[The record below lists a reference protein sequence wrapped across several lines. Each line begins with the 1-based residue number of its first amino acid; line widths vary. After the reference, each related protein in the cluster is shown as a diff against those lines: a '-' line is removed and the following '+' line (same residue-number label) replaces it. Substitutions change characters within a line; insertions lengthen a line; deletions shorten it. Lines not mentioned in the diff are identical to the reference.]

1 MVMDDVKESTA
12 LIEDVLRSVAGRKLS
27 VVEGHDHAVG
37 YALSS
42 HVLELFH
49 RRGLGT
55 AYDGIAGLHR
65 FVIEEERDLS
75 EEEHWAVI
83 HVVRMCEEKGFVSEP
98 NGKRA

>member
-1 MVMDDVKESTA
+1 MEDATEQTA
-12 LIEDVLRSVAGRKLS
+12 LIEDVLRSVTGRKLS
-27 VVEGHDHAVG
+27 VIKGHDHAVG

-55 AYDGIAGLHR
+55 AYDGIPGLHR
-65 FVIEEERDLS
+65 FVVEEERDLS
-75 EEEHWAVI
+75 EEEHWAVL